1 MLVFF
6 CTEGG
11 FYSFYC
17 SSELRCSIT
26 DELTGIFNNVITFTT
41 LLNPVQI
48 LTYAQTTLIVLIGW
62 VFGENTHYS
71 KFQKFNLTKPIKNLI
86 DFFITVLLVIGR
98 FSINTLIEP
107 YVVTMYQR
115 HSLVVLQEVH
125 YTTPYLTIEII
136 LEFIILLKTSSIILQ
151 ILFLTATVLNW

>member
-17 SSELRCSIT
+17 FSELRCNIT

-48 LTYAQTTLIVLIGW
+48 LTYAQTTLIVFIGW
-62 VFGENTHYS
+62 VFGENMHPS

-86 DFFITVLLVIGR
+86 DFFITVLLVVGR

-125 YTTPYLTIEII
+125 YHTTLHLTIEII
-136 LEFIILLKTSSIILQ
+136 LEFIVLLKTSSIILQ
-151 ILFLTATVLNW
+151 ILFLTATVLN